1 MARHVIDKRTL
12 PQGGRA
18 RHFLCL
24 ARQERAFWHRSEAP
38 GTNRRVWNSCGLR
51 AATPF
56 EQAAGAG
63 QDPAPS

>member
-12 PQGGRA
+12 SQGGRV
-18 RHFLCL
+18 RHFLRL
-24 ARQERAFWHRSEAP
+24 AGQERAFCTGPKRPAPTAVWWH
-38 GTNRRVWNSCGLR
+38 SCGLR